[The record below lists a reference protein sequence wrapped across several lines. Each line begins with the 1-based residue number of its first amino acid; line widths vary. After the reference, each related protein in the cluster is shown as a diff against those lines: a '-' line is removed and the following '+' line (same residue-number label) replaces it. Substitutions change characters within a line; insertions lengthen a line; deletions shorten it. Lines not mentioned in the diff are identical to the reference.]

1 MKGKIKEL
9 DQDELLELCT
19 TLKRFAPNFFA
30 KVATILKMPYP
41 TAKHQKV
48 AMLKKVMDMVR
59 KEENE
64 STTN

>member
-1 MKGKIKEL
+1 MSKLKEL

-19 TLKRFAPNFFA
+19 SLQRFAPNFFN
-30 KVATILKMPYP
+30 KVASLLKMPYP

-59 KEENE
+59 KEDDE
-64 STTN
+64 STDN